1 MNDIAAAAEL
11 TPKDFTSDQEVRW
24 CPGCGDFGVR
34 RALELAMINR
44 MEETGKPMENNVI
57 VAGIG
62 CSGNMVH
69 LLEGNQPY
77 GIHGIHGGIHGIHA
91 AHLCDQSKRYP

>member
-1 MNDIAAAAEL
+1 MSKRNPEY
-11 TPKDFTSDQEVRW
+11 DFAW

-34 RALELAMINR
+34 RALEWALESYTTEHEIPHN
-44 MEETGKPMENNVI
+44 NNVI

-69 LLEGNQPY
+69 LLEGDQPFGIP
-77 GIHGIHGGIHGIHA
+77 GIHGRTRPIAYNLSSA
-91 AHLCDQSKRYP
+91 AISGRRRRF

>member
-1 MNDIAAAAEL
+1 MSKKNPEY
-11 TPKDFTSDQEVRW
+11 DFEW

-34 RALELAMINR
+34 RALESAIQKYTIELEKPIH
-44 MEETGKPMENNVI
+44 ETVV

-69 LLEGNQPY
+69 VLEGDQPY
-77 GIHGIHGGIHGIHA
+77 GFHGIHGRTC
-91 AHLCDQSKRYP
+91 LLYTSPSPRYGLLSRMASSA